1 MINILDYIVSFMVGG
16 FICFLG
22 QILVIRTKI
31 TTARILVLFLVIGMI
46 LELFNIYAPFKEFAK
61 AGATVPIIGFGASL
75 ARGAIMAAKEQGII
89 GVFTGGL
96 TSASGGI
103 TMAIFA
109 SFIFALIFSSK
120 TKRGGH

>member
-1 MINILDYIVSFMVGG
+1 MFNIWDYVISFLVGG

-31 TTARILVLFLVIGMI
+31 TTARILVLFLIIGMV
-46 LELFNIYAPFKEFAK
+46 LELFNVYAPFKEFAK

-75 ARGAIMAAKEQGII
+75 ARGAIMAAKEQGIL

-96 TSASGGI
+96 TASAGGI
-103 TMAIFA
+103 AIAIFA

-120 TKRGGH
+120 TKKGGH